1 MAVNA
6 QACATVMFQIYIT
19 INNLESILE
28 LKLTQN
34 FLSCSKCTEDSL
46 QLGLH
51 QRYGL

>member
-1 MAVNA
+1 M
-6 QACATVMFQIYIT
+6 
-19 INNLESILE
+19 LE

-34 FLSCSKCTEDSL
+34 FLSCSKYTEGSL